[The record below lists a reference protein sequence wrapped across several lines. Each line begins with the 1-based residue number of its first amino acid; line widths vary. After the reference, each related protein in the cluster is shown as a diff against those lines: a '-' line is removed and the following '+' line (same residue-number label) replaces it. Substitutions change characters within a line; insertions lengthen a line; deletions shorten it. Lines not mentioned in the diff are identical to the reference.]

1 MVSRARNDGLT
12 SESGRLFGPKALA
25 VDTGFV
31 EPEFKGVER
40 QFLKIIKR
48 EPRGGGALCIYHNGR
63 CVVDLQGGVRN
74 AASEPWAADTVV
86 LSYSTGKGVLAT
98 LLHILVDQ
106 GALDYEDRVSDHW
119 PDFAQNG
126 KESITVRHLLCHEA
140 GLYRIG
146 DLIDDAG
153 EMLDWERMVNLLARS
168 EPAHPP
174 GADHGYHGLS
184 YGWLIGEL
192 AQCATGWP
200 LDRLVCRYI
209 AEPRGL
215 NDFFFGLPP
224 SEDSRRADLV
234 YGRVDPQSVETSRL
248 AMRLGLSGSS
258 EAQASQS
265 KDDLRAALWPR
276 GMEDFDLNSAVL
288 SRAVM
293 PSFNG
298 MFTARGLGRLYAAL
312 AQGGVLEGVRL
323 LSSSALERATR
334 IQNHGTGRVLPQ
346 PMNWRLGYHGIPSPS
361 GGDESAFGHFGLGGS
376 GALADPRR
384 NLSLAFVINTGITGS
399 LVDSRMIRLMQSA
412 FRSVDPMGRHAV
424 ELSARHLPELEST
437 G

>member
-1 MVSRARNDGLT
+1 MISRSRSDRLASEPGKRSGL
-12 SESGRLFGPKALA
+12 EAPAGVQG
-25 VDTGFV
+25 VV
-31 EPEFKGVER
+31 EPGFKGVKR
-40 QFLKIIKR
+40 QFLKILKR
-48 EPRGGGALCIYHNGR
+48 EPRGGGALCIYHHGR

-74 AASEPWAADTVV
+74 AAFEPWAPETLV
-86 LSYSTGKGVLAT
+86 LSYSTGKGVLAS

-106 GALDYEDRVSDHW
+106 GVLDYEDRVSDHW

-146 DLIDDAG
+146 DLVESAG
-153 EMLDWERMVNLLARS
+153 DMLDWDRMVSLLARS
-168 EPAHPP
+168 EPVHPP

-192 AQCATGWP
+192 LQRATGWP

-209 AEPRGL
+209 SDPLGL

-224 SEDSRRADLV
+224 SEDARRADLV
-234 YGRVDPQSVETSRL
+234 SGRVDPNSVETSRL

-258 EAQASQS
+258 AVHASQS
-265 KDDLRAALWPR
+265 KDDLRAALWPQ
-276 GMEDFDLNSAVL
+276 GMENFDLNAPAL
-288 SRAVM
+288 RRAVM

-298 MFTARGLGRLYAAL
+298 MFTARGLARLYSAL
-312 AQGGVLEGVRL
+312 AEGGALDGVRL
-323 LSSSALERATR
+323 LSPSAIGRATE
-334 IQNHGTGRVLPQ
+334 IQNQGPGRVLPQ
-346 PMNWRLGYHGIPSPS
+346 PMDWRLGYHGIPSAR
-361 GGDESAFGHFGLGGS
+361 GDGEAAFGHFGLGGS

-384 NLSLAFVINTGITGS
+384 RLSLAFVINTGVTGS

-412 FRSVDPMGRHAV
+412 FQSVDRMERH
-424 ELSARHLPELEST
+424 ECDLSGRHLPELEST

>member
-1 MVSRARNDGLT
+1 
-12 SESGRLFGPKALA
+12 
-25 VDTGFV
+25 
-31 EPEFKGVER
+31 
-40 QFLKIIKR
+40 
-48 EPRGGGALCIYHNGR
+48 
-63 CVVDLQGGVRN
+63 VVDLQGGVRN
-74 AASEPWAADTVV
+74 GASEPWAPETLV

-106 GALDYEDRVSDHW
+106 GALDYEDRVADHW

-153 EMLDWERMVNLLARS
+153 DMLDWERMVGLLARS
-168 EPAHPP
+168 EPIHPP

-192 AQCATGWP
+192 LQCATGWP
-200 LDRLVCRYI
+200 LDRLIGRYL
-209 AEPRGL
+209 AQPLGL

-224 SEDSRRADLV
+224 SEDARRADLV
-234 YGRVDPQSVETSRL
+234 YGRVDPKSVETSRL
-248 AMRLGLSGSS
+248 AMRLGLSASS
-258 EAQASQS
+258 AVDTSRQA
-265 KDDLRAALWPR
+265 DDLGAALWPR
-276 GMEDFDLNSAVL
+276 GMENFDLNSRLL

-312 AQGGVLEGVRL
+312 AEGGALESGRL
-323 LSSSALERATR
+323 LSSSALKMATEV
-334 IQNHGTGRVLPQ
+334 QNHGPGRVLPQ
-346 PMNWRLGYHGIPSPS
+346 PMSWRLGYHGIPSAS
-361 GGDESAFGHFGLGGS
+361 GEADAAFGHFGLGGS

-384 NLSLAFVINTGITGS
+384 NLSLAFVVNTGITGS
-399 LVDSRMIRLMQSA
+399 LVDSRMVRLMQSA
-412 FRSVDPMGRHAV
+412 FRSVDQIRRHET
-424 ELSARHLPELEST
+424 ELSAQHLPELEST